1 MACSNPSAAVQVIS
15 LIQDL
20 LPKVAQLNTELVK
33 ANPEY
38 QLEGKQEQPT
48 PHYAWV
54 ESDHPYKPAGIF
66 NYRIVFP
73 SSVKW
78 MAIEFDPACC
88 TAQPEDSLQV
98 YIRNPFSQRPKN
110 LTSPLVTSQVGTS
123 VKSQKYSHVL
133 TKFSGNKGWPSQSVV
148 LPGNEVLFSLETA
161 SDYVKGDNKASN
173 YGFKCLVAGYEVQDG
188 TQEGLKSIEHELAY
202 LGGLCAS
209 SLMNK
214 CLKLPSNTEGI
225 EEVNSFES
233 TAQDLYNT
241 FPTLL
246 AKGFGID
253 EMPSIQQALTG
264 DLPLVSQSCEKMFL
278 KDFVQCATGT
288 AGGRL
293 ASWLQPESHILPSKC
308 SVSFKT
314 DEMRCSWPTIVTVI
328 TRDQYGNIANA
339 PNMKVEVKAIPIDEL
354 NSSVGPLKL
363 NEALMPDGMTFGGH
377 PPPNLDTKY
386 EVTVREK
393 MFYHAITVSKAYE
406 NYSFEELRWASPK
419 LQRQSENMLVRPNGD
434 GTYSANWTPSN
445 IGWYKIHVS
454 LDGCDLPGSHK
465 VEILEDPQGKMPP
478 SQNNQKIFPN
488 NEIARLR
495 QFIAKPSAGLRIRL
509 HPTLQSEQIGIIP
522 VDGIV
527 SIVDELTNS
536 DGIWVRLGS
545 DVLNSYCSNSYSE
558 GWCLQYNKHYDKQLM
573 KPVVEQPS
581 TKSKLILQKKK
592 PEHINKPA
600 LKSFNPPQKTTP
612 TKKGPGMYTVVKCGN
627 SGHNIRCAP
636 SLNAVPIGILSLG
649 DNIMVYDVKDTPS
662 GECWVKIERDSAEKY
677 CFGMVDG
684 DLWSLAVSNT
694 DIQYLQSEAEIQEQ
708 RWPNILG
715 NFKSKSNSFLSP
727 FGISDDMKY
736 VWGPGLPQL
745 PPVPTTP
752 FSPFDTSMTSS
763 IAKSSD
769 GSPSPSRRKSLPK
782 PAGSSTSSSPRQS
795 FQSLGSSSSKS
806 GAPPT
811 PPTPRSRSGTV
822 ERKSFFQ
829 KWFKSDDSTSTRGGS
844 GVAGGSGS
852 SSPARRSSPASSLA
866 PSIEVPPATT
876 SLTTAKKAFPINKD
890 IPPELQ
896 GVSVKELVKVIGA
909 SRANGNGVT
918 PPSTPG
924 TPRKSRSV
932 SPAGPV
938 SQLAFSRSRS
948 SSPMP
953 IGIGKRLR
961 GVNNA
966 SISVSGSCESID
978 EIGAQSLN
986 SQTSMTS
993 DTSDMISS
1001 LTRDMSI
1008 LSTSPGVTRDVSLSS
1023 RKDGSMSP
1031 ASLKFELVSSI
1042 GQTKSRTSS
1051 PGKTESIK
1059 EPANIQVSAISIDNP
1074 DPSKSIDKPSTS
1086 SSQGPATVITQPIAP
1101 TSTQAQPVTPEL
1113 ETHSKDIHSNEIST
1127 GPIIEAMS
1135 PSVAESIRSVFAA
1148 FIWHSGIVQDA
1159 MACASFLKFNP
1170 SVGKEGS
1177 STTKDKDGKVD
1188 VEEKVKQRH
1197 SVEVLS
1203 TAYLNHFDKVL
1214 STAYLNYFD
1223 GGGVVGATSKV
1234 TGGNAN
1240 RNMNEQVVN
1249 QQHQQQLPIPELEET
1264 KSEYVPGTILC
1275 VNSF

>member
-1 MACSNPSAAVQVIS
+1 MACSNPSAAVQVIT

-20 LPKVAQLNTELVK
+20 LPKVAALNTELVK
-33 ANPEY
+33 GNPES
-38 QLEGKQEQPT
+38 EGKHDQPT

-54 ESDHPYKPAGIF
+54 ESEHPYKPAGIF
-66 NYRIVFP
+66 NYRVVFP

-110 LTSPLVTSQVGTS
+110 LSSPLVTSQVGSS

-161 SDYVKGDNKASN
+161 SNYVKGDKASN
-173 YGFKCLVAGYEVQDG
+173 FGFKCLVAGYEVQDG

-214 CLKLPSNTEGI
+214 SLKLPAFTNGEAGD
-225 EEVNSFES
+225 EVTGVET
-233 TAQDLYNT
+233 TAKDLYDT

-253 EMPSIQQALTG
+253 EMPTIHQALSG
-264 DLPLVSQSCEKMFL
+264 DLPLASQSYEKMFL
-278 KDFVQCATGT
+278 KDFVQCAPST

-293 ASWLQPESHILPSKC
+293 ASWLQPESHISPVKC

-314 DEMRCSWPTIVTVI
+314 EEMRCSWPTIVTVI

-363 NEALMPDGMTFGGH
+363 NEALMPDSMTFGGH

-445 IGWYKIHVS
+445 IGWYKIHVC

-478 SQNNQKIFPN
+478 SQNSQKIFPST
-488 NEIARLR
+488 EMARLR

-509 HPTLQSEQIGIIP
+509 HPTLQSEQIGVIQ
-522 VDGIV
+522 VDGVV

-536 DGIWVRLGS
+536 DGIWVRLSS
-545 DVLNSYCSNSYSE
+545 DMLNVYCSQPYAE

-581 TKSKLILQKKK
+581 TKAKLILPKKK
-592 PEHINKPA
+592 PEPVNKPVS
-600 LKSFNPPQKTTP
+600 KNFEPPKTTP
-612 TKKGPGMYTVVKCGN
+612 MKRGPGMYTVVKCGS
-627 SGHNIRCAP
+627 SGHNIRCAS

-649 DNIMVYDVKDTPS
+649 DNVLVCNVKETPS

-684 DLWSLAVSNT
+684 DLWSLAMSNT

-715 NFKSKSNSFLSP
+715 NFKAKSNSFLSP
-727 FGISDDMKY
+727 FEN

-752 FSPFDTSMTSS
+752 FSPFDTSMSSS

-782 PAGSSTSSSPRQS
+782 PVGVGSTSSPRQS
-795 FQSLGSSSSKS
+795 FQGFSSGIK

-829 KWFKSDDSTSTRGGS
+829 KWFKSDDSSSSSRGG
-844 GVAGGSGS
+844 GGITGSGN
-852 SSPARRSSPASSLA
+852 SSPVRRLSPAVSSA
-866 PSIEVPPATT
+866 TSIDSSAQ
-876 SLTTAKKAFPINKD
+876 SSAIKKVFPINKD

-953 IGIGKRLR
+953 IVIGKRIR

-966 SISVSGSCESID
+966 SVSASGSCDSID

-1008 LSTSPGVTRDVSLSS
+1008 LSTSPGVTRDISLSS

-1031 ASLKFELVSSI
+1031 ASLKSELVSS
-1042 GQTKSRTSS
+1042 TKSRNVS
-1051 PGKTESIK
+1051 PGKVELQK
-1059 EPANIQVSAISIDNP
+1059 EPQPFLVSTNTLSVPEA
-1074 DPSKSIDKPSTS
+1074 SKSNEKPSAS
-1086 SSQGPATVITQPIAP
+1086 SSLGPITAIPQFTAPIK
-1101 TSTQAQPVTPEL
+1101 PEP
-1113 ETHSKDIHSNEIST
+1113 IIVPEISSSDIKASFEIPS

-1148 FIWHSGIVQDA
+1148 FVWHSGIVQDA

-1170 SVGKEGS
+1170 SMGKEGS
-1177 STTKDKDGKVD
+1177 STSDKDCKSADGD
-1188 VEEKVKQRH
+1188 AKVKQRH

-1214 STAYLNYFD
+1214 STAYLNYLD
-1223 GGGVVGATSKV
+1223 GSGGGVKHSM
-1234 TGGNAN
+1234 NAN
-1240 RNMNEQVVN
+1240 RNMNVQQQQVN
-1249 QQHQQQLPIPELEET
+1249 QQQQAIPELDES
-1264 KSEYVPGTILC
+1264 KSEYVPGK
-1275 VNSF
+1275 